1 MSLVYGADYDI
12 SGVWEELRYLWCVGR
27 TTISL
32 VCGEEL
38 RYHWCV
44 GRTTISLVC
53 GEELRCLWC
62 GAGVT
67 FQCVILK

>member
-32 VCGEEL
+32 VCG
-38 RYHWCV
+38 
-44 GRTTISLVC
+44 GRATISLVC
-53 GEELRCLWC
+53 G
-62 GAGVT
+62 
-67 FQCVILK
+67 